1 MNIELGIKTIREVAI
16 ENNFKTTVGT
26 TNFEIYKD
34 RVHSESFKIKKNSH
48 GYIQVHEWEEKDY
61 GRCIYS
67 LRTFNDIINF
77 CNIMITS
84 TNIRAG
90 R

>member
-1 MNIELGIKTIREVAI
+1 MNVELGIQTIREVA
-16 ENNFKTTVGT
+16 NNNKFKTTDGEK
-26 TNFEIYKD
+26 NFEIYKD
-34 RVHSESFKIKKNSH
+34 RVHSESFKIKINSH
-48 GYIQVHEWEEKDY
+48 GYIQVHEWEDENY

-77 CNIMITS
+77 CNILITS